1 MAGESDTLAEGFA
14 EFHARFA
21 PYFFRAEVRERSR
34 RYLRALLAPVER
46 KNGWQLAE
54 AMGEA
59 DPNGAQR
66 LLYAAVWP
74 EAAVQRELARFVW
87 EHFGDPVGGIFLLDE
102 TGFVKK
108 GTESVGVQRQY
119 SGTAGKVENCQIG
132 VLLAYTSPLGTAFLD
147 RRLYLPKVW
156 AEDPAR
162 REKAG
167 VPVSAAFQTK
177 PQLARAMWAE
187 ARALGLRAGWVAA
200 DEVYGADEALRAALE
215 AGGQAYVLAVRC
227 DELLLTEG
235 SPDWPLR
242 ADEVA
247 ASRTAA
253 DWRRRSVAEGSKG
266 PRLYDWATV
275 ALAEPAP
282 EGFRHHLLVRRSP
295 ADPGELAYYRVCA
308 PAGTGPA
315 DWARVA
321 GARWAIEQGIAEAK
335 GEAGLDHYEVR
346 SWRSWH
352 RHLTLSLLA
361 HAFLARARQRA
372 NAAAQAPV
380 GGEKGEA
387 GRDPRAGRA
396 ERARDPALAPRD
408 AAPAR
413 QLARIPPGLVRLA
426 APSPGDCPPLPL
438 SPPRPPSR
446 SLPSPL
452 NYLRL

>member
-1 MAGESDTLAEGFA
+1 MTGELDGLAGAFA

-21 PYFFRAEVRERSR
+21 PYFYRAEVRERSR

-87 EHFGDPVGGIFLLDE
+87 EHFGDPLWGIFLLDE
-102 TGFVKK
+102 TGFLKK

-119 SGTAGKVENCQIG
+119 SGTAGKRENCQVG

-147 RRLYLPKVW
+147 RRLYLPEVW

-167 VPVSAAFQTK
+167 VPESAAFQTK

-215 AGGQAYVLAVRC
+215 AGEQAYVLAVRRN
-227 DELLLTEG
+227 ELLLTGG

-242 ADEVA
+242 ADEAA
-247 ASRTAA
+247 ASLAA
-253 DWRRRSVAEGSKG
+253 GDWRRLSVAEGSKG
-266 PRLYDWATV
+266 PRLYDWAAV

-282 EGFRHHLLVRRSP
+282 EGMGHHLLVRRSLT
-295 ADPGELAYYRVCA
+295 DPDEVAYYRVCA

-321 GARWAIEQGIAEAK
+321 GARWAIEQAIEEAK

-346 SWRSWH
+346 SWQSWH

-361 HAFLARARQRA
+361 HAFLARTRQQA
-372 NAAAQAPV
+372 DAAARAAA

-387 GRDPRAGRA
+387 GPDPRLGRA

-408 AAPAR
+408 AAPAT

-426 APSPGDCPPLPL
+426 APSPGDRPPLPL
-438 SPPRPPSR
+438 SPPRPPAR
-446 SLPSPL
+446 ALPANL